1 MESVYASLIKGLFG
15 FTLIKRW
22 HAIFWSTARFC
33 FRFVLLFLLLF
44 FLCVKDKQR
53 FSQYKIKGLL
63 VVGNNV
69 SRIEAWQHKR
79 IIRF

>member
-1 MESVYASLIKGLFG
+1 MESVYASLIKGLFS
-15 FTLIKRW
+15 FTLVKRW

-33 FRFVLLFLLLF
+33 FRFVLFFLLLF
-44 FLCVKDKQR
+44 FFFVKDKQR
-53 FSQYKIKGLL
+53 FSQYKTKGLL

>member
-1 MESVYASLIKGLFG
+1 MESVYAPLIKWLFS

-33 FRFVLLFLLLF
+33 FRFVLLFLLFIIF
-44 FLCVKDKQR
+44 FVKDKQR
-53 FSQYKIKGLL
+53 FSQYKIKGRL
-63 VVGNNV
+63 VVGNNL

>member
-1 MESVYASLIKGLFG
+1 MESVYAPLIKWHFS

-44 FLCVKDKQR
+44 FFVKDKQR
-53 FSQYKIKGLL
+53 FSQYKIKGRL
-63 VVGNNV
+63 VVGNNL
-69 SRIEAWQHKR
+69 SRAQAWQHKR